1 MYKNKLEIPNWLIY
15 WYFLIYVWKFMTQYQ
30 ELMQDPINRIFYVSH
45 DSSDLNIWSYIARDA
60 K

>member
-1 MYKNKLEIPNWLIY
+1 
-15 WYFLIYVWKFMTQYQ
+15 MTQYQ